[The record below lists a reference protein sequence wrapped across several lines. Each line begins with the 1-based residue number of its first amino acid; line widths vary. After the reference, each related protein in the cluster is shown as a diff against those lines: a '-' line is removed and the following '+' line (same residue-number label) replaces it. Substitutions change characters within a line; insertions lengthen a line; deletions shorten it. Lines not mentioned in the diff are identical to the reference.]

1 MKNDYPALTL
11 ATIVC
16 LLPFA
21 FKAFHIDDTFYLY
34 CAQHIHTDFFDFY
47 GFSMNWHG
55 NTQPVADFNKNP
67 PLVCY
72 YIAAVASLLGWGEA
86 GLHTAFLIPSVAA
99 ITGTRALARSFTD
112 SPSLAAAVALLTPA
126 FLVSA
131 TGIMCDVMML
141 AFWVWGVFFWI
152 KAQETQRI
160 GFFLAAG
167 CLIALG
173 FLTKYFAIAI
183 LPLMIVYSLLSDRRC
198 YRWLVAVAVV
208 AVVAGSYEAYTDAL
222 YGRGL
227 FLEATRYTDQVRE
240 LQGDRSIIRIPAA
253 VLFLGGAFASSVFVA
268 PFLWGRRILAGMA
281 ALLLLMLFLPLEALA
296 IEPERGLSYALHFV
310 GFAFVALNLIAL
322 VVSDLFTRR
331 DRAAILLALWVGGVF
346 FFVVALNWTVSM
358 RNLLPMVPA
367 VGILLARRLE
377 SLEGLE
383 GLEDR
388 KFGIPRMRAAKIA
401 IVAGGALS
409 FAVAQGDAALAATGR
424 DAAQAFAEKFE
435 AFSGSVYFQGH
446 WGFQY
451 YMAARGFEPLEMAG
465 VIAKRGDRLIVPD
478 HNTNTSAPP
487 KKHHRLDQVVGLR
500 PRSFVST
507 MSSGAGFYSSVWGS
521 VPFVIGPPRPVL
533 FEVWVIR

>member
-1 MKNDYPALTL
+1 MKNGYGALTL
-11 ATIVC
+11 ATIAC

-34 CAQHIHTDFFDFY
+34 CAQHIQTDLFDFY

-67 PLVCY
+67 PLICY

-86 GLHTAFLIPSVAA
+86 GLHTAFLIPAVAA
-99 ITGTRALARSFTD
+99 VTGARALARSFTD
-112 SPSLAAAVALLTPA
+112 SPSLAAAVTLLAPA

-183 LPLMIVYSLLSDRRC
+183 LPLMAVYSLLSDRRS
-198 YRWLVAVAVV
+198 YRWLAAVAVV
-208 AVVAGSYEAYTDAL
+208 AVVVGAYEAYTHAL

-227 FLEATRYTDQVRE
+227 FFEAMRYTDQVRD
-240 LQGDRSIIRIPAA
+240 LSGNRSIIRIPAA
-253 VLFLGGAFASSVFVA
+253 VLFLGGAFASSIFIA

-281 ALLLLMLFLPLEALA
+281 ALALLTFFLPYEALA
-296 IEPERGLSYALHFV
+296 IEPGRGLSYSLHVV
-310 GFAFVALNLIAL
+310 GFVFVALNLIAL
-322 VVSDLFTRR
+322 VVSDLLTRR

-346 FFVVALNWTVSM
+346 FFVVALNWTVSI
-358 RNLLPMVPA
+358 RNLLPLVPA
-367 VGILLARRLE
+367 VGILLVRRLE
-377 SLEGLE
+377 
-383 GLEDR
+383 DR
-388 KFGIPRMRAAKIA
+388 ELGIPRMRAAKIA

-409 FAVAQGDAALAATGR
+409 FAVAQGDAALAATGH

-435 AFSGSVYFQGH
+435 AFRGSVRFQGH

-465 VIAKRGDRLIVPD
+465 IIAQRGDRLIIPD

-487 KKHHRLDQVVGLR
+487 KEQHRLDRVVGLQ
-500 PRSFVST
+500 PRSFAST
-507 MSSGAGFYSSVWGS
+507 MSSGAGFYSSLWGS

>member
-11 ATIVC
+11 ATIAC

-34 CAQHIHTDFFDFY
+34 CAQHVCSDLFDFY
-47 GFSMNWHG
+47 GFSMNWYG
-55 NTQPVADFNKNP
+55 NTEPVADFKKNP

-86 GLHTAFLIPSVAA
+86 GLHIAFLIPAVAA
-99 ITGTRALARSFTD
+99 ITGTRALARSFTG

-141 AFWVWGVFFWI
+141 AFWVWAVFFWI

-183 LPLMIVYSLLSDRRC
+183 LPLMVVYSLLSDRRST
-198 YRWLVAVAVV
+198 RWLVAVAVV
-208 AVVAGSYEAYTDAL
+208 VLVVGAYEAYTHAL

-227 FLEATRYTDQVRE
+227 FLEAMRYTDQVRD
-240 LQGDRSIIRIPAA
+240 LRGNRAIIRIPAA
-253 VLFLGGAFASSVFVA
+253 VLFLGGGFASAIFIT

-281 ALLLLMLFLPLEALA
+281 ALALLTFLLPYEALA
-296 IEPERGLSYALHFV
+296 RETGQPLPYSLRFSLHVV
-310 GFAFVALNLIAL
+310 GFVFMALNLVAL
-322 VVSDLFTRR
+322 VVSDLLVRR

-346 FFVVALNWTVSM
+346 FFAMALNWTVSM
-358 RNLLPMVPA
+358 RNLLPMLPA

-377 SLEGLE
+377 
-383 GLEDR
+383 DR
-388 KFGIPRMRAAKIA
+388 ELGIPRMRAARIA

-409 FAVAQGDAALAATGR
+409 FVVAQGDAALAATGR
-424 DAAQAFAEKFE
+424 DAARGFAEKFE
-435 AFSGSVYFQGH
+435 AFRGSVRFEGH

-451 YMAARGFEPLEMAG
+451 YMAERGFEPLEMAG
-465 VIAKRGDRLIVPD
+465 IIAQRGDRLIKPD
-478 HNTNTSAPP
+478 HNTSTYAPP
-487 KKHHRLDQVVGLR
+487 EEHYRLDKVVGLR
-500 PRSFVST
+500 PRSFAST
-507 MSSGAGFYSSVWGS
+507 MSSGAGFYSSLWGS
-521 VPFVIGPPRPVL
+521 APFVIGPPRPVL
-533 FEVWVIR
+533 FEIWVIR